1 MVLEAGRKA
10 LEKWE
15 ARAFRR
21 DILYAMT
28 LAHLG
33 LASEALKAKEQAGV
47 PFHQDSGKCWQYS
60 CWRICSQPVL
70 QLMHGHAVVTS
81 GSQSRWASLGSM
93 HALTVKLRMLW

>member
-33 LASEALKAKEQAGV
+33 LASEAVKAKEQASLA
-47 PFHQDSGKCWQYS
+47 FHQNPG
-60 CWRICSQPVL
+60 
-70 QLMHGHAVVTS
+70 
-81 GSQSRWASLGSM
+81 QS
-93 HALTVKLRMLW
+93 

>member
-33 LASEALKAKEQAGV
+33 LASEALRAKEQASL
-47 PFHQDSGKCWQYS
+47 PSRSG
-60 CWRICSQPVL
+60 L
-70 QLMHGHAVVTS
+70 
-81 GSQSRWASLGSM
+81 
-93 HALTVKLRMLW
+93 

>member
-33 LASEALKAKEQAGV
+33 LASEALRAKEQAGL
-47 PFHQDSGKCWQYS
+47 PSHQ
-60 CWRICSQPVL
+60 QP
-70 QLMHGHAVVTS
+70 G
-81 GSQSRWASLGSM
+81 QS
-93 HALTVKLRMLW
+93 

>member
-33 LASEALKAKEQAGV
+33 LASEALKAKEQASLPLPTG
-47 PFHQDSGKCWQYS
+47 P
-60 CWRICSQPVL
+60 
-70 QLMHGHAVVTS
+70 
-81 GSQSRWASLGSM
+81 WAIL
-93 HALTVKLRMLW
+93 AVKLLE

>member
-21 DILYAMT
+21 DILYAMS

-33 LASEALKAKEQAGV
+33 LASEALRAKEQAR
-47 PFHQDSGKCWQYS
+47 PCLAAQNSKCLNLS
-60 CWRICSQPVL
+60 SSFSQPTL
-70 QLMHGHAVVTS
+70 LRQHRGRCSTVTS
-81 GSQSRWASLGSM
+81 NLGDR
-93 HALTVKLRMLW
+93 LTSHPG

>member
-1 MVLEAGRKA
+1 MHAGAVATVLHLAAQVGEHEVVLEAGRKA

-33 LASEALKAKEQAGV
+33 LASEALKAKEQASI
-47 PFHQDSGKCWQYS
+47 PLRQEEYWQ
-60 CWRICSQPVL
+60 
-70 QLMHGHAVVTS
+70 
-81 GSQSRWASLGSM
+81 
-93 HALTVKLRMLW
+93 

>member
-1 MVLEAGRKA
+1 MASSACWCSGAGLHPAAQVGEHEVVLEAGRKA

-33 LASEALKAKEQAGV
+33 LASEALRAKEQAGL
-47 PFHQDSGKCWQYS
+47 PFHQHPG
-60 CWRICSQPVL
+60 
-70 QLMHGHAVVTS
+70 
-81 GSQSRWASLGSM
+81 QS
-93 HALTVKLRMLW
+93 